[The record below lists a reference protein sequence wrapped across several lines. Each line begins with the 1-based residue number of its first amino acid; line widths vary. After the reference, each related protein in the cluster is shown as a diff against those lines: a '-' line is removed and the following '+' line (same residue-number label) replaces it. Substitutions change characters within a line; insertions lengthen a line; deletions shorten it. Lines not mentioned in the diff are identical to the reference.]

1 MDIQAAREEV
11 TQLPEYFFVTYR
23 LPLNLLQPF
32 SRVVEYSQVDK
43 VKILCAS
50 WNVNAKSPAD
60 TDNLKE
66 WLLPENTAAPDIYA
80 IGLQEIIDLNVMNV
94 VMKSTPSVETSAAW
108 VQRLSKILNEVDYY
122 KVLLDKSMVGIMFVI
137 FVKAS
142 LHSCITDVKYALTY
156 TGSYGVTG
164 NKGGIS
170 ISMKIHDSPLCFVCA
185 HFHANRDAVAAR
197 NLDYQLICENT
208 DFVSVGPEYSQDPDT
223 LFMFPN
229 SSDSAAASFKSNG
242 SESNSTNSGNSPL
255 RGRLPSASVAKG
267 STFSDSSTV
276 GGTSSSTS
284 INNPAFGAVRSTMNP
299 AFNRRGSANSVDT
312 SAVHNTSS
320 HNLHAHT
327 TPPSGGARKAPKS
340 TRLLEH
346 EYVFW
351 LGDLNYRLDE
361 EVEIVEIFERLYN
374 ETWETLRLQDQLHTE
389 RNKKNVFHGFNE
401 GLLSFPPTYKYQP
414 GKNYCIEYEYT

>member
-1 MDIQAAREEV
+1 M
-11 TQLPEYFFVTYR
+11 
-23 LPLNLLQPF
+23 
-32 SRVVEYSQVDK
+32 VEYSQVDK

-50 WNVNAKSPAD
+50 WNVNAKSPSD

-80 IGLQEIIDLNVMNV
+80 IGLQEIVDLNVINV
-94 VMKSTPSVETSAAW
+94 VMKSSPSVETSAAW
-108 VQRLSKILNEVDYY
+108 VLRLSKILNEVDYY

-208 DFVSVGPEYSQDPDT
+208 DFVSVGPEYSHDPDT

-229 SSDSAAASFKSNG
+229 ASDSAPASSKSNG
-242 SESNSTNSGNSPL
+242 SDTNSANGGNSPM
-255 RGRLPSASVAKG
+255 RGRLASASG
-267 STFSDSSTV
+267 SKSSNLDSGVSNNNNTV
-276 GGTSSSTS
+276 FTGTTT
-284 INNPAFGAVRSTMNP
+284 NNPAFGAVRSTMNP
-299 AFNRRGSANSVDT
+299 AFNRRGSANST
-312 SAVHNTSS
+312 TESSINNNTSS
-320 HNLHAHT
+320 YSLT
-327 TPPSGGARKAPKS
+327 TPPSSSRKTIKA
-340 TRLLEH
+340 TRILEH

-374 ETWETLRLQDQLHTE
+374 ETWETLRLQDQLHQE

-401 GLLSFPPTYKYQP
+401 GMLSFPPTYKYQP
-414 GKNYCIEYEYT
+414 GMLSCIFKCCVAQISNIMSLVTKN